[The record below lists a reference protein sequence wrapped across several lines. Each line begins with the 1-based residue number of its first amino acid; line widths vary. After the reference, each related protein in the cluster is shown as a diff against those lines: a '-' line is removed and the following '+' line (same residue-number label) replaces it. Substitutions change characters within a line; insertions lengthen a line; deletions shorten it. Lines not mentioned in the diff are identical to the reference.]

1 MSKKAK
7 LPRALPI
14 GVSDQ
19 PENLQSSEVVGIVI
33 TKETIANMEK
43 ERILVADFAIVDIL
57 QRTKLSQKAQEDAV
71 DRLVDRTLNWMK
83 LKEEVRI
90 DKIKTVLTEETV
102 IEYLRHEG
110 IIRKDADMVE
120 AGVDKEGSIVVTVFY
135 TKVPRAIR
143 RAIAKETNEKKVRE
157 METTL
162 NILDQDMDLVQAAA
176 AKLASL
182 KQPQKVVPFKPRR
195 K

>member
-1 MSKKAK
+1 
-7 LPRALPI
+7 
-14 GVSDQ
+14 
-19 PENLQSSEVVGIVI
+19 
-33 TKETIANMEK
+33 MEK

-57 QRTKLSQKAQEDAV
+57 QRTQLSQKAQEDAV

-83 LKEEVRI
+83 LKEEVRMN
-90 DKIKTVLTEETV
+90 KIKTVLTEETV

-135 TKVPRAIR
+135 TRVPRAIR

-157 METTL
+157 METAL
-162 NILDQDMDLVQAAA
+162 NILDEDMDLVQAAA

-182 KQPQKVVPFKPRR
+182 KAPQKVVPFKPRR